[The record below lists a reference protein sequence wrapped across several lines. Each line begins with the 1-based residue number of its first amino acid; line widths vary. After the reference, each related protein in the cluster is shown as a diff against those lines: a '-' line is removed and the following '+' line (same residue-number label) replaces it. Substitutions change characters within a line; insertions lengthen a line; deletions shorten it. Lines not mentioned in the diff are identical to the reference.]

1 MSLPVTMTVV
11 GLEVVAP
18 LATVGARRQW
28 ADVAAPQTGTEHAA
42 VRGRPLGAMVTT
54 AGGDLAGAT
63 RREALRARVNRLIK
77 SPPGAYAHLR
87 DWGLRARRG
96 ELARPSTLA
105 RLQLQAERMLR
116 EDPDIRD
123 ARVTITNGPVRRGF
137 VFRVII
143 QTWEGDTDDFLTSTG
158 EGA

>member
-1 MSLPVTMTVV
+1 MPYPVT
-11 GLEVVAP
+11 GLSVLAP
-18 LATVGARRQW
+18 PATVGGRRQW
-28 ADVAAPQTGTEHAA
+28 ADVAAPQTGSDGAA
-42 VRGRPLGAMVTT
+42 VRGKPLGAMVAT

-63 RREALRARVNRLIK
+63 RREALRARVARLVK

-87 DWGLRARRG
+87 EWGLRARKG
-96 ELARPSTLA
+96 ELAKPSTLA

-137 VFRVII
+137 VFRVIV
-143 QTWEGDTDDFLTSTG
+143 QTWEGETDDFLTSTG